1 MNDVLVTGAT
11 GFAGSH
17 LVDLL
22 RESGVAA
29 IGWRRQD
36 VDLLDRRAV
45 ERAIAALRPTTV
57 FHCAGAAHV
66 GASWDEARKTMA
78 TNVLGTH
85 HLLSG
90 LRSAGLRARV
100 LIPGSSYVYRQAE
113 QALKESDPVGPA
125 SPYALSKLAQEMLG
139 ARGASD
145 DGQDVFLTRSFN
157 HIGARQDPS
166 FAAPGFARQI
176 ALIEAGRMAPTIAVG
191 NLDAARDFTDVCDTV
206 RAYRDIVER
215 GTPGRLYNV
224 CSGRAYKIR
233 DVLDRLIA
241 LSTAPVQ
248 VRVDPER
255 YRPNDNPLLLGDPGL
270 IRREVGWE
278 PTIGL
283 DQTLAD
289 LLNYWRKEIE

>member
-1 MNDVLVTGAT
+1 
-11 GFAGSH
+11 
-17 LVDLL
+17 
-22 RESGVAA
+22 
-29 IGWRRQD
+29 
-36 VDLLDRRAV
+36 
-45 ERAIAALRPTTV
+45 
-57 FHCAGAAHV
+57 
-66 GASWDEARKTMA
+66 
-78 TNVLGTH
+78 
-85 HLLSG
+85 
-90 LRSAGLRARV
+90 
-100 LIPGSSYVYRQAE
+100 
-113 QALKESDPVGPA
+113 
-125 SPYALSKLAQEMLG
+125 MLG
-139 ARGASD
+139 ARGTSD

-166 FAAPGFARQI
+166 FAAPAFARQI

-191 NLDAARDFTDVCDTV
+191 NLDAARDITDVRDTV

-241 LSTAPVQ
+241 LSTTPVQ

-255 YRPNDNPLLLGDPGL
+255 YRPNDNPLLLGDPSL

-289 LLNYWRKEIE
+289 LLKYWRKELE